1 MSSISPANAS
11 AEETIYT
18 CSFEPPHRLKL
29 ESKTLTPRGTV
40 LRLSDADHPEIPPR
54 HVFVTGAELKMGY
67 ENVYKACF
75 LCVDRGR
82 KEKAFAVPKS
92 DLE

>member
-1 MSSISPANAS
+1 LITPAPAGTPE
-11 AEETIYT
+11 ATIYT

-29 ESKTLTPRGTV
+29 ESSSATPRGV
-40 LRLSDADHPEIPPR
+40 LLRLSDADNPDIPPR
-54 HVFVTGAELKMGY
+54 EVFVTLAELKMGY

-82 KEKAFAVPKS
+82 KEKAFAIPKS
-92 DLE
+92 DLQ

>member
-1 MSSISPANAS
+1 MS
-11 AEETIYT
+11 TIYT

-29 ESKTLTPRGTV
+29 ESATSTPRGV
-40 LRLSDADHPEIPPR
+40 LLRLSDADRAESLPR
-54 HVFVTGAELKMGY
+54 DVFVTAAELKMGY

-82 KEKAFAVPKS
+82 KEKAFAIPKS
-92 DLE
+92 DLQ

>member
-1 MSSISPANAS
+1 MSSISPADA
-11 AEETIYT
+11 AHEETIYE

-29 ESKTLTPRGTV
+29 ESKSVTPRGVV
-40 LRLSDADHPEIPPR
+40 LRLSDADRPEIPPR
-54 HVFVTGAELKMGY
+54 EIFVTRAELKMGY

-82 KEKAFAVPKS
+82 KEKAFTIPKT

>member
-1 MSSISPANAS
+1 MSD
-11 AEETIYT
+11 TIYS
-18 CSFEPPHRLKL
+18 CSAEPPHRILL
-29 ESKTLTPRGTV
+29 ESRTVTPRGV
-40 LRLSDADHPEIPPR
+40 ALRLSDADDPDKTALDL
-54 HVFVTGAELKMGY
+54 FVTKAELKMGY

-82 KEKAFAVPKS
+82 REKAFAIPKS

>member
-1 MSSISPANAS
+1 MPAPVSPVEA
-11 AEETIYT
+11 TIYE

-29 ESKTLTPRGTV
+29 ESATTTPRGVV
-40 LRLSDADHPEIPPR
+40 LRLSDADRPEVPPR
-54 HVFVTGAELKMGY
+54 EIFVTNAELKMGY

-82 KEKAFAVPKS
+82 KEKAFAIPKS
-92 DLE
+92 DLD

>member
-1 MSSISPANAS
+1 MNTNS
-11 AEETIYT
+11 EEIIYT

-29 ESKTLTPRGTV
+29 ESKSVSSRGVV

-54 HVFVTGAELKMGY
+54 EVFVTRAELKMGY

-82 KEKAFAVPKS
+82 KEKAFTIPKS

>member
-1 MSSISPANAS
+1 MSAAD
-11 AEETIYT
+11 
-18 CSFEPPHRLKL
+18 EPEL
-29 ESKTLTPRGTV
+29 
-40 LRLSDADHPEIPPR
+40 PPR
-54 HVFVTGAELKMGY
+54 EIFVTSAELKMGY

-82 KEKAFAVPKS
+82 KEKAFAIPKS